1 MKKEVYVL
9 GNKEYFFSVPD
20 NKDSFFAYVNL
31 VVNNRNNAHIPN
43 VEQRPRKVGPV
54 NVTYTHNEVGELF
67 MVTNNLKDH
76 KFLEMIGDQ
85 FCLLRSHWNMIQSLE
100 RYPSAD
106 RY

>member
-1 MKKEVYVL
+1 MKEVS
-9 GNKEYFFSVPD
+9 NKEYYFSVPD
-20 NKDSFFAYVNL
+20 NKNSFFAYINL
-31 VVNNRNNAHIPN
+31 VINNRNNAHIPN
-43 VEQRPRKVGPV
+43 GNVEQRPTKVGPV
-54 NVTYTHNEVGELF
+54 KIDYSHNEAGELF

-85 FCLLRSHWNMIQSLE
+85 FFLLRSHWNIIQSLE

>member
-1 MKKEVYVL
+1 MKEVS
-9 GNKEYFFSVPD
+9 NKEYYFSVPD
-20 NKDSFFAYVNL
+20 NSISFFAYINL
-31 VVNNRNNAHIPN
+31 VINNRNNAHIPN
-43 VEQRPRKVGPV
+43 GNVEQRPTKVGPV
-54 NVTYTHNEVGELF
+54 SIAYTHNEVGELF

-85 FCLLRSHWNMIQSLE
+85 FCLLRSHWNIIQSLE